1 MEVYDFEFE
10 FRRDKATDA
19 VAGRSLL
26 PRSGSPTAP
35 AAAGAVGEH
44 CNVDLEAG
52 SGDPSLLPRV
62 GYRQWRTLKDAG
74 ITNRAEVASLDYPIA
89 VLATTVDLTRWYADA
104 VNADPNT
111 PIDDLRPRART
122 QTQVLLDAG
131 ILTAAGLLAR
141 IDYPTSELNGAGF
154 LPEAILNARAA
165 LGPEPLY
172 RRPDVDPPE
181 IPRADVEIDIDIDME
196 NVLDGVYLWGALVTD
211 RTETGLVDTGYR
223 AFATWDP
230 LTTDTES
237 ENFLHFWDW
246 LDTLITSCTRAGASM
261 LAYCWHQAAEN
272 TQLRRI
278 ARHSPTL
285 KSRVDSFVSSGE
297 WVDLERVFKAGWIT
311 GGSTGLKAIAPLAGF
326 SWDIDNPGGAI
337 AMVRYTEA
345 AAGSTDAQAWL
356 TNYNRGDVEAT
367 LVIGCSAA
375 SGRADQAGSPVGH
388 FGLGPSQSGVG
399 PTTAGRFFAHSISH
413 GRGVPLPAHET
424 RLLVCGSMTA
434 ETGSPSGQ
442 RSAGWRRPI
451 RWPTSWVT
459 R

>member
-1 MEVYDFEFE
+1 MGC
-10 FRRDKATDA
+10 R
-19 VAGRSLL
+19 GL
-26 PRSGSPTAP
+26 PRPRTRASSTAP
-35 AAAGAVGEH
+35 
-44 CNVDLEAG
+44 
-52 SGDPSLLPRV
+52 
-62 GYRQWRTLKDAG
+62 
-74 ITNRAEVASLDYPIA
+74 
-89 VLATTVDLTRWYADA
+89 
-104 VNADPNT
+104 
-111 PIDDLRPRART
+111 
-122 QTQVLLDAG
+122 TQVLLDAG
-131 ILTAAGLLAR
+131 FLTAAELLAR
-141 IDYPTSELNGAGF
+141 IDYPTAELNGAGF

-181 IPRADVEIDIDIDME
+181 IPRADVEIDIDME

-285 KSRVDSFVSSGE
+285 KSRVDSFITSGE
-297 WVDLERVFKAGWIT
+297 WVDLERIFKAGWIT

-337 AMVRYTEA
+337 AMFRYTEA

-367 LVIGCSAA
+367 LAIREMLTRNWNGWPEVPK
-375 SGRADQAGSPVGH
+375 AG
-388 FGLGPSQSGVG
+388 
-399 PTTAGRFFAHSISH
+399 
-413 GRGVPLPAHET
+413 
-424 RLLVCGSMTA
+424 
-434 ETGSPSGQ
+434 GQ
-442 RSAGWRRPI
+442 
-451 RWPTSWVT
+451 
-459 R
+459 